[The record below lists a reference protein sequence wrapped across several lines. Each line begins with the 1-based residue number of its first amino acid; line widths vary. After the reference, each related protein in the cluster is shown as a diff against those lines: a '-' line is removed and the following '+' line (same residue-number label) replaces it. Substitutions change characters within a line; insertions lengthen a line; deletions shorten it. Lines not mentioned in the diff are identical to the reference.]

1 MGEGSDASLAG
12 GRVVGRV
19 KRSTILGA
27 DVEDGTE
34 SAGGCGL
41 IGVGAGVGV
50 GVDDGSRTSTKG
62 TGGVGTA
69 GIVGAVAGVPTSP

>member
-1 MGEGSDASLAG
+1 MGEGSDANSAG

-19 KRSTILGA
+19 KRSIILGA

-34 SAGGCGL
+34 SAADCGL

-50 GVDDGSRTSTKG
+50 GVDDGSRASTAG

-69 GIVGAVAGVPTSP
+69 GIVGAAIGVPISS